1 MKRKVKVIR
10 ERDIERFS
18 FEENSVLV
26 FISYPDE
33 RIDENKFERYTDD
46 YTVLFLEFSDNV
58 PDPRN
63 PDIEEG
69 SCDLTCITTVLEFLE
84 DDDIQ
89 TIYVCST
96 KSTARSGA
104 MALGLRTAVGLES
117 DEKVQN
123 VLYEFVKE
131 ISDVLPNRWVVALFD
146 YVLELNGKLVQA
158 LDDYS
163 VTGMVIN
170 ELGRTAN
177 GTWGT

>member
-1 MKRKVKVIR
+1 MKTKVKVIR

-18 FEENSVLV
+18 FEENSALI

-33 RIDENKFERYTDD
+33 KIDEQKFERYTED
-46 YTVLFLEFSDNV
+46 YSVLFLEFSDNI

-63 PDIEEG
+63 PDIEED
-69 SCDLTCITTVLEFLE
+69 SCDLTCITTTLEFL
-84 DDDIQ
+84 DDADIE

-96 KSTARSGA
+96 RSTARSSA
-104 MALGLRTAVGLES
+104 IALGLQTAVGLET
-117 DEKVQN
+117 DEKITN
-123 VLYEFVKE
+123 TLYNFVKE
-131 ISDVLPNRWVVALFD
+131 LSDVLPNRWVVALFD

-163 VTGMVIN
+163 VTGIVIN
-170 ELGRTAN
+170 ELGRTVN